1 VPKKRLTE
9 EGIARLKAPVKGK
22 QIDYYDGVVPGL
34 TLRVNYGGRKT
45 WRVLDYIRT
54 VPKSG
59 KRKGQPTKTPRMT
72 ALGRFPIMGL
82 KQAREAAKAFLIDP
96 EKALAATGGDTFS
109 DIAADYVKRHI
120 EKNGLRT
127 AYEIKRCIAKYIEPP
142 WGPRQFRDIKRSD
155 VTKLLDRIEDDHG
168 SAQADLCLSYIR
180 ALMNWHASRDDDYFS
195 PLVRG
200 MKRRNHHDSKRD
212 RTLNDDE
219 IRCLW
224 RVAGEL
230 GAYGAM
236 LKVLLLTGQRRAKV
250 LGLTWEQLVGNV
262 WDMPKADREKD
273 NPRTLRLPRVVRDL
287 IEQQPRLVG
296 NPRVFATVGSLV
308 RHKADLDRRMRAL
321 LGELEPWVIHD
332 LRRTARSLMARA
344 GVARDHAERVL
355 GHALPGI
362 EGTYDRHGYV
372 AEKAQA
378 LRRLAA
384 EVSRIVEKAPGK
396 AVHASGRRRAPG

>member
-9 EGIARLKAPVKGK
+9 EGITRLKAPVKGK

-34 TLRVNYGGRKT
+34 VLRVNYGGRKT
-45 WRVLDYIRT
+45 WRALDYIRT
-54 VPKSG
+54 IPKSG

-82 KQAREAAKAFLIDP
+82 KQAREAAQAFLIDP
-96 EKALAATGGDTFS
+96 QKALAATGGDTFS
-109 DIAADYVKRHI
+109 DIAADYLKRHV

-127 AYEIKRCIAKYIEPP
+127 AYEIKRCIAKYIEPT

-180 ALMNWHASRDDDYFS
+180 ALMNWHASRNDDYFS

-212 RTLNDDE
+212 HTLNDDE

-224 RVAGEL
+224 KVAGEL

-236 LKVLLLTGQRRAKV
+236 LKVLLLTAQRRGKV
-250 LGLTWEQLVGNV
+250 LGMTWEQLVSGTWV
-262 WDMPKADREKD
+262 IPKTDREKD
-273 NPRTLRLPRVVRDL
+273 NPRTLRLPPVLRDL
-287 IEQQPRLVG
+287 IEQQPRIAG
-296 NPRVFATVGSLV
+296 NSRVFATVGSLV
-308 RHKADLDRRMRAL
+308 RHKADLDRRMRAA
-321 LGELEPWVIHD
+321 LGDLEPFVLHD
-332 LRRTARSLMARA
+332 LRRTARSLMSRA
-344 GVARDHAERVL
+344 KVPRDYAERVL
-355 GHALPGI
+355 GHALPGV
-362 EGTYDRHGYV
+362 EGIYDKHAYV
-372 AEKAQA
+372 AEKGQA

-384 EVSRIVEKAPGK
+384 LVGRIVGKAPGK
-396 AVHASGRRRAPG
+396 AVGASRRRRAAG